1 MSRNT
6 SETDTKYSE
15 TDTNISETDTKVSET
30 DPKYLKTYLEYPENR
45 SEISEN
51 RSEIQTATGNHI
63 TFFIIPT
70 ILYVNKGSVTGD
82 SRYGSGF

>member
-30 DPKYLKTYLEYPENR
+30 DPKYLKTYLKYPENR
-45 SEISEN
+45 SEISGKPI
-51 RSEIQTATGNHI
+51 RKTDRDGKPYH
-63 TFFIIPT
+63 FFYYSDYPIC
-70 ILYVNKGSVTGD
+70 KQ
-82 SRYGSGF
+82 R